1 MHNLR
6 ANFNKFLTIAK
17 LIFRD
22 EINAEGNFRF
32 YPNKPKMS
40 DIQIIT
46 LSCLAE
52 SMSIDSEN
60 WLFGK
65 LRSGYPKLFP
75 NLIHRTTY
83 NRRRRKLSEKT
94 AQLSKQVCLK
104 FSGDDSEYVID
115 SIPVP
120 ICQKPRIAR
129 LKICRDD
136 ELVLPS
142 TAWHASHKSYYH
154 GFKMHLVISK
164 SGFPFAAGMTTAS
177 MHDSQYIPFL
187 KHDDLPKCELLA
199 DRGYISAGQQLAL
212 FQQAGV
218 KIITPLKANMKI
230 KNLWNYQRRKT
241 RKTIET
247 LFSQLCDQ
255 HLLKRNYAKT
265 SDGLFA
271 RIVAKIASVSILK
284 AINSLASKPLGRI
297 KHTLLC

>member
-1 MHNLR
+1 M
-6 ANFNKFLTIAK
+6 
-17 LIFRD
+17 
-22 EINAEGNFRF
+22 
-32 YPNKPKMS
+32 
-40 DIQIIT
+40 
-46 LSCLAE
+46 
-52 SMSIDSEN
+52 
-60 WLFGK
+60 
-65 LRSGYPKLFP
+65 
-75 NLIHRTTY
+75 IHRTNY
-83 NRRRRKLSEKT
+83 NRRRRGLSERT
-94 AQLSKQVCLK
+94 AQLSKLVCLK
-104 FSGDDSEYVID
+104 FSGSDGEYIID

-136 ELVLPS
+136 DLVMPS
-142 TAWHASHKSYYH
+142 TAWHASHKSCYH

-187 KHDDLPKCELLA
+187 KYDNLPECELLA
-199 DRGYISAGQQLAL
+199 DRGYISADQQLAL
-212 FQQAGV
+212 FQQVGV

-230 KNLWNYQRRKT
+230 QNLWNYQRRKT

-255 HLLKRNYAKT
+255 QLIKRNYAKA

-284 AINSLASKPLGRI
+284 AINSLANKPLGRI
-297 KHTLLC
+297 KHALLC